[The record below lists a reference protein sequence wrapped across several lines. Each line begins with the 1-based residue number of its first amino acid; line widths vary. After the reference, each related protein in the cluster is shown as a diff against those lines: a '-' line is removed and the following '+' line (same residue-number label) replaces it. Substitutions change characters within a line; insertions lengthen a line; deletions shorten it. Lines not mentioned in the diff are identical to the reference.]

1 MKKILLSMITVS
13 VVLLAEMQPNGDGTV
28 SDSTTKLMWQDDYSD
43 NGGSIKEATWQEAIA
58 YCEES
63 KLAGYEDWRLPNI
76 KELKSIVDD
85 TKYNPAID
93 TSAFSNTT
101 TSDDYWSSTTRAR
114 YHDRAWIVNF
124 WGGDD
129 RGYGYNKDNSGFV
142 RCVRDDK

>member
-1 MKKILLSMITVS
+1 MITVS

-28 SDSTTKLMWQDDYSD
+28 SDTNTKLMWQDDYSD
-43 NGGSIKEATWQEAIA
+43 NAGSIKEATWEEAIA
-58 YCEES
+58 YCEDS

-101 TSDDYWSSTTRAR
+101 SDSDWSSTTPANT
-114 YHDRAWIVNF
+114 HDYAWIVDF
-124 WGGDD
+124 WNGSDYD
-129 RGYGYNKDNSGFV
+129 YLKDGSYFV
-142 RCVRDDK
+142 RCVRDGE